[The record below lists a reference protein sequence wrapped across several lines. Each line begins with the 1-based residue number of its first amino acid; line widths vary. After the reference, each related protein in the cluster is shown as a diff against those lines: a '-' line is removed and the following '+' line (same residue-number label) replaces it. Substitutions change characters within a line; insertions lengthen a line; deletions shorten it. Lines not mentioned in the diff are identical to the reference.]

1 MNAHMQIESET
12 YDGESLSCR
21 AKWEICYGCEGRGV
35 KDSTEFAS
43 DLSPDHMPVTRD
55 VLCEECNGS
64 GTVLVPDPEDP
75 NSVAVIEF
83 LNQQRKD
90 ELGLRAGID
99 AA

>member
-1 MNAHMQIESET
+1 MANR
-12 YDGESLSCR
+12 YR
-21 AKWEICYGCEGRGV
+21 AVLNGRYATVAREGGV

-64 GTVLVPDPEDP
+64 GTVLVPDAEDP